1 MPAKLVFGAGGIGG
15 TEKGFTYTWDTAE
28 KASSLLDTLEKLG
41 LKELDSAASYPPGNP
56 WNTETLLG
64 QTKAVER
71 GFIVDSKVLGARG
84 PMLTD
89 GQIAASVDK
98 TLQLLDAKKLRTLY
112 AHFSDK
118 HTPIEE
124 TAKAFDR
131 QYREGKFER
140 VRLLPSTANK
150 CVPSSLRLTLLAP
163 AWPVQLLNRGAIT
176 VLLSL

>member
-28 KASSLLDTLEKLG
+28 KVSSLLDTLDGLG
-41 LKELDSAASYPPGNP
+41 LRELDSAASYPPGNP
-56 WNTETLLG
+56 WNSETLLG
-64 QTKAVER
+64 QSKAIER
-71 GFIVDSKVLGARG
+71 GFVVDSKILGARG

-89 GQIAASVDK
+89 ELITASVDK
-98 TLQLLDAKKLRTLY
+98 TLQLLNAGKVRTLY

-124 TAKAFDR
+124 TAKAFDK

-140 VRLLPSTANK
+140 VRYSPPPTIACIISH
-150 CVPSSLRLTLLAP
+150 LRLT
-163 AWPVQLLNRGAIT
+163 T
-176 VLLSL
+176 DTMSHS

>member
-71 GFIVDSKVLGARG
+71 GFVVDSKVLGARG

-98 TLQLLDAKKLRTLY
+98 TLQLLGAKKIRTLY
-112 AHFSDK
+112 AHFADK

-140 VRLLPSTANK
+140 VR
-150 CVPSSLRLTLLAP
+150 
-163 AWPVQLLNRGAIT
+163 
-176 VLLSL
+176 

>member
-28 KASSLLDTLEKLG
+28 KVSSLLDTLEALG

-64 QTKAVER
+64 QSKAVER
-71 GFIVDSKVLGARG
+71 GFVIDSKVVGARG

-89 GQIAASVDK
+89 ELITASVDK
-98 TLQLLDAKKLRTLY
+98 TLQLLDAKKVRTLY

-131 QYREGKFER
+131 QHREGKFER
-140 VRLLPSTANK
+140 VRFSPF
-150 CVPSSLRLTLLAP
+150 PSSTFMFSRLRLTTRAI
-163 AWPVQLLNRGAIT
+163 AGPV
-176 VLLSL
+176 

>member
-1 MPAKLVFGAGGIGG
+1 MPVKLVFGAGGIGG
-15 TEKGFTYTWDTAE
+15 TEKGFTYKWDTAE
-28 KASSLLDTLEKLG
+28 KVSSLLDTLESLG
-41 LKELDSAASYPPGNP
+41 FKELDSAAAYPPGNP

-64 QTKAVER
+64 QSNAVER
-71 GFIVDSKVLGARG
+71 GFIVDSKVLGVRG

-89 GQIAASVDK
+89 ERIAASVDK
-98 TLQLLDAKKLRTLY
+98 TLQLIGAKKVRTLY

-140 VRLLPSTANK
+140 VRYSPQ
-150 CVPSSLRLTLLAP
+150 P
-163 AWPVQLLNRGAIT
+163 AWFVYLYQIRIPG
-176 VLLSL
+176 

>member
-28 KASSLLDTLEKLG
+28 KVSSLLDTLENLG

-64 QTKAVER
+64 QSKAVER
-71 GFIVDSKVLGARG
+71 GFVVDSKILGGRG

-89 GQIAASVDK
+89 ELITTSVGK
-98 TLQLLDAKKLRTLY
+98 TLQLLNAGKVRTMY
-112 AHFSDK
+112 AHFSDT

-124 TAKAFDR
+124 TAKAFDK
-131 QYREGKFER
+131 QYREGRFER
-140 VRLLPSTANK
+140 VR
-150 CVPSSLRLTLLAP
+150 
-163 AWPVQLLNRGAIT
+163 
-176 VLLSL
+176 

>member
-1 MPAKLVFGAGGIGG
+1 MPAKLIFGAGGIGG
-15 TEKGFTYTWDTAE
+15 TEKGFTYTWDTTE

-64 QTKAVER
+64 QSKAVER
-71 GFIVDSKVLGARG
+71 GFTVDSKILGARG

-89 GQIAASVDK
+89 GQIVASVDK
-98 TLQLLDAKKLRTLY
+98 TLQLLGAKKLRTLY
-112 AHFSDK
+112 AHFCDK

-140 VRLLPSTANK
+140 VRPFHSGTSICMLS
-150 CVPSSLRLTLLAP
+150 RRQLTLRTA
-163 AWPVQLLNRGAIT
+163 AGPV
-176 VLLSL
+176 

>member
-28 KASSLLDTLEKLG
+28 KASSLLNTLEKLG

-64 QTKAVER
+64 QSKAVER
-71 GFIVDSKVLGARG
+71 GFVVDSKVLGARG

-89 GQIAASVDK
+89 GQITASVDK
-98 TLQLLDAKKLRTLY
+98 TLQLLDAKKVRTLY
-112 AHFSDK
+112 AHFADK

-140 VRLLPSTANK
+140 VRLLHFMTNA
-150 CVPSSLRLTLLAP
+150 CVLSRLRLILLA
-163 AWPVQLLNRGAIT
+163 AAGPVQLLNLRAIT
-176 VLLSL
+176 VLHNL